1 MFTVKRSEQNPLI
14 SPTPHSTWSS
24 SAVFNPSP
32 AEYKKTEVLLY
43 RAMGE
48 PDPLRGNTRVSVVG
62 KSTKNKAGVYSDR
75 TIFIDSDMDFDT
87 YGAEDP
93 RITKFGDTYYIF
105 YTAIGSFP
113 FTADTIRVALARSKD
128 LETIQDKHLVTP
140 FNAKAMTLFPELVN
154 GKLSALLTVHTDRE
168 DSEICFVQFEKEED
182 MWSPEFWNTWHASY
196 KEHALSIRRNDADRV
211 EVGAVPLK
219 VDGGW
224 LLIYSHIQHY
234 FEGRAVFGI
243 EAILLDS
250 KDPKKIIGRTKGP
263 LFVPE
268 LYYEKVGMIS
278 NVVFP
283 SGAKIVDSRL
293 HIYYG
298 AADTHCAEASLPL
311 APLLAEMQSETSS
324 VFVRYDKNPIL
335 SPRDGVAF
343 EEWGTINPATIDLD
357 GDIHIIYRAVAQDNV
372 STFGHA
378 ITQDGYTITSRDA
391 QPIRLPEGAC
401 EVRKDEPKNYGIEDP
416 RVVEIDNTLYFT
428 YTSFNGQ
435 VPRVS
440 VSSIPTKDFKKGAYD
455 SWTQSVPISPDY
467 IDDKDA
473 IIFPEKFKQGYGIIH
488 RIGLNICMDFL
499 PSLDFKE
506 PIIKCIELCQ
516 PRRGMW
522 DSQKVGISTPA
533 IKTKKGWLLL
543 YHGISDH
550 KVYRVGAMLVDL
562 KDPTKV
568 LARTATPIF
577 EPFADYEVK
586 GVVNKVVFPCG
597 VVVRG
602 KKVLIYYGSADRVTG
617 VAETTIEK
625 LLATLE

>member
-1 MFTVKRSEQNPLI
+1 MFTIKRSEQNPLI
-14 SPTPHSTWSS
+14 SPSTQTVWSS

-32 AEYKKTEVLLY
+32 AEYKNKESLLY

-48 PDPLRGNTRVSVVG
+48 PDPLRGNARVSVVG
-62 KSTKNKAGVYSDR
+62 KSTKNRFGKYVDH
-75 TIFIDSDMDFDT
+75 TVFIDSDMDFDR

-93 RITKFGDTYYIF
+93 RVTKLGDTYYIF
-105 YTAIGSFP
+105 YTALGSFP

-128 LETIQDKHLVTP
+128 LETIDSKHLVTP
-140 FNAKAMTLFPELVN
+140 FNAKAMTLFPELIN
-154 GKLSALLTVHTDRE
+154 GKFSALLTVHTDKE

-196 KEHALSIRRNDADRV
+196 REHALPIRRSNMDRV

-224 LLIYSHIQHY
+224 LFIYSHIQHY
-234 FEGRAVFGI
+234 FEGHPVFGI
-243 EAILLDS
+243 EAVLLDS
-250 KDPKKIIGRTKGP
+250 KNPKKIIGRTKGP

-268 LYYEKVGMIS
+268 LYYEKVGMVS

-283 SGAKIVDSRL
+283 SGAKIVGDRL
-293 HIYYG
+293 SIYYG
-298 AADTHCAEASLPL
+298 AADTHCAEVSLPL

-324 VFVRYDKNPIL
+324 AFVRYAKNPIL
-335 SPRDGVAF
+335 APRPGLAF
-343 EEWGTINPATIDLD
+343 ESYGAINPAAIDID
-357 GDIHIIYRAVAQDNV
+357 GDIHIIYRAVAEGNV

-378 ITQDGYTITSRDA
+378 VTKDGYKIKSQDDK
-391 QPIRLPEGAC
+391 PIRIPQASC
-401 EVRKDEPKNYGIEDP
+401 EVRADSTRDYGIEDP
-416 RVVEIDNTLYFT
+416 RVVEIDKKLYFT

-435 VPRVS
+435 VPRVA
-440 VSSIPTKDFKKGAYD
+440 VSSIPTDDFKNGKYE
-455 SWTQSVPISPDY
+455 SWTQSIPISPDY

-473 IIFPEKFKQGYGIIH
+473 IIFPEKFKQGYGVIH

-499 PSLDFKE
+499 PNLEFKE
-506 PIIKCIELCQ
+506 PIIRCIEVCM

-522 DSQKVGISTPA
+522 DGQKVGISTPA
-533 IKTKKGWLLL
+533 IKTEKGWILL
-543 YHGISDH
+543 YHGISEH

-562 KDPTKV
+562 KDPSKI

-577 EPFADYEVK
+577 EPFMDYEVN

-602 KKVLIYYGSADRVTG
+602 EKVLMYYGAADKVTG